1 MQKQSPPEVL
11 IVLGCQVIGD
21 EPSEMLQSRL
31 DAAYYAMEKYPDSIC
46 IVTGGKG
53 NGEGITEAECM
64 ERYLTKKGA
73 DSSRIIGKE

>member
-1 MQKQSPPEVL
+1 
-11 IVLGCQVIGD
+11 
-21 EPSEMLQSRL
+21 MLQSRL
-31 DAAYYAMEKYPDSIC
+31 DAAYDAMEKYPDAIC

-73 DSSRIIGKE
+73 DIVPGT